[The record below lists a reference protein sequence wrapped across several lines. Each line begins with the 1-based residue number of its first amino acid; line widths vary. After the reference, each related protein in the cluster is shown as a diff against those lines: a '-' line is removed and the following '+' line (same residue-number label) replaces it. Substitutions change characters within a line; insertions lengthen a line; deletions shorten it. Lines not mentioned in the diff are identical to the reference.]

1 MSPLDIIHLLF
12 SLQVISD
19 QLSGLVNLNKSPKA
33 EILHLAYKPLG
44 KCRGSSAVSERKG
57 INKSFDKK
65 GGEKRSYGSPRFRQA
80 HLSQISSDLQCYFC
94 HLQIFPLYVEPEVE
108 QF

>member
-1 MSPLDIIHLLF
+1 MIR
-12 SLQVISD
+12 D

-44 KCRGSSAVSERKG
+44 KCGGSSADANGRVSTNPLTKREQK
-57 INKSFDKK
+57 
-65 GGEKRSYGSPRFRQA
+65 KRSYSYPQVSFRQA
-80 HLSQISSDLQCYFC
+80 HLSQISSDLQCYVC